1 MRMMKDRRSKSMPA
15 SDKDFQHELHIEF
28 LKALHDEKT
37 KTQGER
43 TTYITSKFAFITGL
57 FGLGALRIGE
67 VNFGWL
73 LYFIPLVAI
82 GYDLYIRAADL
93 SIKKMGAFLRNQS
106 KSGTAEIEK
115 DWESFAARYRDKL
128 AQLATTLFTFF
139 LIIAAAVYIYAQQG
153 DLRSSDFWVIFSS
166 WFLVSLLTN
175 VWLWKSHRHQIKK
188 LDALKQ

>member
-1 MRMMKDRRSKSMPA
+1 MPTNY
-15 SDKDFQHELHIEF
+15 KDFQNELHIEF

-37 KTQGER
+37 KTQSER

-106 KSGTAEIEK
+106 QSGTAEIEK
-115 DWESFAARYRDKL
+115 AWEFFAAQYRDKL

-139 LIIAAAVYIYAQQG
+139 LIVAASVYIYAQQG
-153 DLRSSDFWVIFSS
+153 DARSTDFWVIFSI
-166 WFLVSLLTN
+166 WLFVSLIAN
-175 VWLWKSHRHQIKK
+175 VWLWKSHRDQIKK
-188 LDALKQ
+188 LDALRQ